1 MVSYG
6 KGRSSQAGREAEGQL
21 LGRRPAPSAEG
32 HLGRVGAAS
41 PAGERLLALR
51 RMFRVHSPRAEQA
64 VPLPVSLL
72 LEPNMVG
79 QGSRKTYSHLC
90 FCSYK

>member
-1 MVSYG
+1 M
-6 KGRSSQAGREAEGQL
+6 GRE
-21 LGRRPAPSAEG
+21 
-32 HLGRVGAAS
+32 GAARQ
-41 PAGERLLALR
+41 AERLRGSCWAGAVLR
-51 RMFRVHSPRAEQA
+51 VTWAGWELPLLLVRDCWHSEGCSWVHSPRAEQA

-79 QGSRKTYSHLC
+79 QGSRKKYSHLC

>member
-21 LGRRPAPSAEG
+21 LGRRPAPSAKG
-32 HLGRVGAAS
+32 HL
-41 PAGERLLALR
+41 AGWELPLPLVRDCWDSEGCSW
-51 RMFRVHSPRAEQA
+51 VHSLKA

-72 LEPNMVG
+72 LEPNMAG
-79 QGSRKTYSHLC
+79 QSGRKKYSHLY
-90 FCSYK
+90 FCNYK